1 MMVVIILEDALHDKF
16 IAVPIISALCQYKL
30 GRPTKV
36 IADQERLGGVD
47 SAMQAER
54 LAPIV
59 KRHPMADVFLL
70 LLDRDC
76 RAPERQYGGDRDAA
90 IQKLEIEMGAHL
102 PHPQRQRFIAHL
114 AIEELEVWALAAQPS
129 LPVLWAEIRDHCHP
143 KETFF
148 FPFTQKAGLSRTA
161 DQGRAALMTGA
172 PRRYPSIRV
181 KCPELQVLEKRI

>member
-1 MMVVIILEDALHDKF
+1 MRVVIILEDALHDKF
-16 IAVPIISALCQYKL
+16 IAVPIISAAFQFKL

-47 SAMQAER
+47 AAMQAAR

-59 KRHPMADVFLL
+59 KRHPTADVFLL

-102 PHPQRQRFIAHL
+102 PHPLRQKFIAHL

-129 LPVLWAEIRDHCHP
+129 LPNPWAEIRDHCHP

-148 FPFTQKAGLSRTA
+148 FPYTLKAGLSRTA
-161 DQGRAALMTGA
+161 DQGRAVLMADA
-172 PRRYPSIRV
+172 PRRYRSIRT
-181 KCPELQVLEKRI
+181 KCPELQALEARI